1 MNVRIGVTDYN
12 ISMLSNAEMNAGY
25 EEIGETEES
34 SIVGGLMH
42 PMLCE
47 IEINKELSAQTRIQ
61 SFFHECTHAMLDQIG
76 EGELY
81 ADEDFVD
88 AFSKQIYGFCKFNN
102 LDKIYTLLEDKKVGK
117 NK

>member
-1 MNVRIGVTDYN
+1 MNVRIGVTDYSIAMLGN
-12 ISMLSNAEMNAGY
+12 ESMNEGY
-25 EEIGETEES
+25 EEIGELKES
-34 SIVGGLMH
+34 SFVGGLMH
-42 PMLCE
+42 PLLNE
-47 IEINKELSAQTRIQ
+47 IEINKELPVQTRIQ

-88 AFSKQIYGFCKFNN
+88 ALSKQIYGFCKFNN